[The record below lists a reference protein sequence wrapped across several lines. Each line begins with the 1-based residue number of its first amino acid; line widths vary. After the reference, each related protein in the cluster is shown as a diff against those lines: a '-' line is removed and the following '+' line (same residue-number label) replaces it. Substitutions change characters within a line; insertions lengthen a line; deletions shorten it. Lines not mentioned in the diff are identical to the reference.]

1 MVLKLSET
9 VSFLQFFANV
19 RKKSKAVIT
28 IYLYASESSCFTL
41 LENDVGYYAIV
52 YSLEDIRV

>member
-1 MVLKLSET
+1 MVLQLSKT

-19 RKKSKAVIT
+19 RKKSKAVTT

-41 LENDVGYYAIV
+41 LENDVGYYAMV